1 MSFYRTL
8 KDREDKYIDEKLR
21 GITEQEIYHVLE
33 KEILD
38 EKDFL
43 VILSEKAADYLETM
57 ARRANEL
64 TLKNFGRVIHLY
76 SPLYLSNFCDNEC
89 VYCGFKHSN
98 AITRK
103 KLCLE
108 EVELEAKAVAATGI
122 LHLLALT
129 GESRKEAP
137 ASYIKDCV
145 NVLKKYFSS
154 VSIEIYPLQQE
165 EYAEFVL
172 CGVDGLTIY
181 QETYDENTYQRI
193 HLKGLKKDFRFR
205 MDAPERACN
214 AQMRSV
220 NIGALLGLSDFRK
233 DVYFTGLHAS
243 YIQSKFPGT
252 EVGVSFPRIQ
262 PQTGNFLPANPVSDK
277 QLVQAILAVRL
288 FMPRAAINI
297 STRENSALRKN
308 LIGLGVTR
316 MSAGSRTEVGGYT
329 ASIKTEGQFE
339 VNDNSSVAQA
349 KEMISLK
356 GYQPVMKD
364 WLMI

>member
-1 MSFYRTL
+1 MSFYQTF
-8 KDREDKYIDEKLR
+8 KVYTDKYIDEKLR
-21 GITEQEIYHVLE
+21 RITEQEIYRVLE

-43 VILSEKAADYLETM
+43 VLLSEKAENYLEPM
-57 ARRANEL
+57 AKKANKL

-103 KLCLE
+103 KLCME

-129 GESRKEAP
+129 GESRKETP
-137 ASYIKDCV
+137 VSYIKDCV
-145 NVLKKYFSS
+145 NILKKHFSS
-154 VSIEIYPLQQE
+154 VSIEIYPLPQE

-172 CGVDGLTIY
+172 DGVDGLTIY
-181 QETYDENTYQRI
+181 QETYDENTYQRF

-205 MDAPERACN
+205 LDAPERACN

-243 YIQSKFPGT
+243 YIQDKFPGT

-288 FMPRAAINI
+288 FLPRAAINI
-297 STRENSALRKN
+297 STRENSVVRKN

-329 ASIKTEGQFE
+329 ASVRKEGQFA
-339 VNDNSSVAQA
+339 VTDNSSVAHV
-349 KEMISLK
+349 KKMISLK
-356 GYQPVMKD
+356 GYHPVMKD
-364 WLMI
+364 WQII